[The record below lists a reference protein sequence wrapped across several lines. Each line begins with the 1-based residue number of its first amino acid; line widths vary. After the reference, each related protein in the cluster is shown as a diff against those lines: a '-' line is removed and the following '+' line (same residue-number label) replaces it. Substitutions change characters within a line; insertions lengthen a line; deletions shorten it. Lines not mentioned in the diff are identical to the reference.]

1 MSKSIE
7 KINQNADLQVMPQ
20 VEPVGG
26 DVLEQLKSYADS
38 WGAAATI
45 AEQMARTDFA
55 GQFKGKPA
63 DMAAAIL
70 KGASVG
76 IQPADVGKAIYVVH
90 GAPALY
96 GKTAMQI
103 ARSHGYKFERVE
115 FGPKKVHLRCYAPDG
130 DSDESIYTYERATRE
145 GLVKGNKQQYET
157 RPEKMLFWKCV
168 GELADQ
174 FFPHL
179 TGGMGIKEDMEQS
192 PIKATAVRKDRPS
205 RGSAGL
211 RAVLDQYEADSRD
224 VQDADLEEGAEP
236 AGLSEVAF
244 NALGDVQRAGTRAE
258 LKQIMDALDGTLD
271 QDEHK
276 QLHEAATARWRELPA
291 DADGEQA

>member
-7 KINQNADLQVMPQ
+7 KTNQDTDLQIMPK

-55 GQFKGKPA
+55 GQFKNKPA

-90 GAPALY
+90 GAPSLY

-224 VQDADLEEGAEP
+224 VQDADVDEGESVE
-236 AGLSEVAF
+236 LSEAAEIAASDIQAVEDR
-244 NALGDVQRAGTRAE
+244 NLIKGILDEVEPHVSKGE
-258 LKQIMDALDGTLD
+258 LKVLKELGT
-271 QDEHK
+271 
-276 QLHEAATARWRELPA
+276 TRWREMAPVQE
-291 DADGEQA
+291 GEQT

>member
-1 MSKSIE
+1 MSKELNIVDQSH
-7 KINQNADLQVMPQ
+7 DLQVAGAM
-20 VEPVGG
+20 EPVNK
-26 DVLEQLKSYADS
+26 DVLEQLKNYADS

-115 FGPKKVHLRCYAPDG
+115 FGPKKVHLRCIAPDG
-130 DSDESIYTYERATRE
+130 DTDESIYTYERATRE
-145 GLVKGNKQQYET
+145 GLVKGNKVQYET

-179 TGGMGIKEDMEQS
+179 TGGMGIKEDVEQS
-192 PIKATAVRKDRPS
+192 PIKMQATRVDRPS

-211 RAVLDQYEADSRD
+211 RAALERKPERD
-224 VQDADLEEGAEP
+224 VQDADVEEGPEP
-236 AGLSEVAF
+236 AGLSEAGSLAASDIQAVEDRNRIKGILDEVAPHVSQEEL
-244 NALGDVQRAGTRAE
+244 NVLKDLGT
-258 LKQIMDALDGTLD
+258 T
-271 QDEHK
+271 
-276 QLHEAATARWRELPA
+276 RWRELAPVQE
-291 DADGEQA
+291 GEQA

>member
-7 KINQNADLQVMPQ
+7 KTNQNTGLQIMPQ

-38 WGAAATI
+38 WGAAANI

-76 IQPADVGKAIYVVH
+76 IQPEDVGKAIYVVH
-90 GAPALY
+90 GAPQLY
-96 GKTAMQI
+96 GKTAMMI

-115 FGPKKVHLRCYAPDG
+115 FGPKKVHLRCVAPDG

-145 GLVKGNKQQYET
+145 GLVKGNKVQYET

-179 TGGMGIKEDMEQS
+179 TGGMGIKEDVEQS
-192 PIKATAVRKDRPS
+192 PIKATAVRRDRPS

-211 RAVLDQYEADSRD
+211 RAAIEQSERD
-224 VQDADLEEGAEP
+224 VQDADLEEGSDP
-236 AGLSEVAF
+236 AGLSEAAF
-244 NALGDVQRAGTRAE
+244 QALGDVKRAGTRAE
-258 LKQIMDALDGTLD
+258 LKQIMDAIDGTLD
-271 QDEHK
+271 EGEHK

>member
-7 KINQNADLQVMPQ
+7 KTNQNTDLQIMPQ

-115 FGPKKVHLRCYAPDG
+115 FGPKKVHLRCVAPDG
-130 DSDESIYTYERATRE
+130 DTDESIYTYERATRE
-145 GLVKGNKQQYET
+145 GLVKGNKVQYET

-179 TGGMGIKEDMEQS
+179 TGGMGIKEDVEQS
-192 PIKATAVRKDRPS
+192 PIKMQATRVDRPA
-205 RGSAGL
+205 RGSSGL
-211 RAVLDQYEADSRD
+211 RAALERKPERD
-224 VQDADLEEGAEP
+224 VQDADVEEGPEP
-236 AGLSEVAF
+236 AGLSEAGSLAASDIQAVEDRNRIKGILDEVAPHVSQEEL
-244 NALGDVQRAGTRAE
+244 NVLKDLGT
-258 LKQIMDALDGTLD
+258 T
-271 QDEHK
+271 
-276 QLHEAATARWRELPA
+276 RWRELAPVQE
-291 DADGEQA
+291 GEQA

>member
-1 MSKSIE
+1 MSKDIST
-7 KINQNADLQVMPQ
+7 INQNANLDLMPA

-26 DVLEQLKSYADS
+26 DTLDQLKAYAES

-45 AEQMARTDFA
+45 AENMAKTDFA

-96 GKTAMQI
+96 GKTAMSI

-130 DSDESIYTYERATRE
+130 DMDYSEYTYDRATRE
-145 GLVKGNKQQYET
+145 GLVKGNKVQYET

-179 TGGMGIKEDMEQS
+179 TGGMGIKEDVEQS
-192 PIKATAVRKDRPS
+192 PSTFHATATRKDQPS
-205 RGSAGL
+205 GRGSSGL
-211 RAVLDQYEADSRD
+211 QAALQSPETV
-224 VQDADLEEGAEP
+224 DAEVELTEP
-236 AGLSEVAF
+236 AQLAAADIQKVDHREAIKPILDEVAPHVSDEEMRVLRD
-244 NALGDVQRAGTRAE
+244 LG
-258 LKQIMDALDGTLD
+258 
-271 QDEHK
+271 
-276 QLHEAATARWRELPA
+276 TARWRELAPVQEGD
-291 DADGEQA
+291 DA

>member
-1 MSKSIE
+1 MSKDISTL
-7 KINQNADLQVMPQ
+7 NQNTNLDLMPA

-26 DVLEQLKSYADS
+26 DTLDQLKAYAES

-45 AEQMARTDFA
+45 AEHMAKTDFA

-70 KGASVG
+70 KGATVG

-115 FGPKKVHLRCYAPDG
+115 YTPQKVHVRCYAPDG
-130 DSDESIYTYERATRE
+130 DSDEAIYTYERATRE
-145 GLVKGNKQQYET
+145 GLVKGNKVQYET

-179 TGGMGIKEDMEQS
+179 TGGMGIKEDVEQS
-192 PIKATAVRKDRPS
+192 PNTFHATATRKDQPS
-205 RGSAGL
+205 GRGSSGL
-211 RAVLDQYEADSRD
+211 QAALQAPEAV
-224 VQDADLEEGAEP
+224 DAEVE
-236 AGLSEVAF
+236 LSESAQLAAADIQKVEDREAIKPILDEVAPH
-244 NALGDVQRAGTRAE
+244 VSEAE
-258 LKQIMDALDGTLD
+258 LTMLKELGGT
-271 QDEHK
+271 
-276 QLHEAATARWRELPA
+276 RWRELGVQ
-291 DADGEQA
+291 ADG

>member
-26 DVLEQLKSYADS
+26 DVLEQLKAYADS

-224 VQDADLEEGAEP
+224 VQDADVEEGESVE
-236 AGLSEVAF
+236 LSEAAEIAASDIQAVEDRNLIKGILDEVEPHVSKGEF
-244 NALGDVQRAGTRAE
+244 KVLKELGT
-258 LKQIMDALDGTLD
+258 T
-271 QDEHK
+271 
-276 QLHEAATARWRELPA
+276 RWREMAPVQE
-291 DADGEQA
+291 GEQE

>member
-26 DVLEQLKSYADS
+26 DVLEQLKAYADS

-45 AEQMARTDFA
+45 ADRLARTDFA

-70 KGASVG
+70 KGASLG
-76 IQPADVGKAIYVVH
+76 IKPEDVGKAIYVVH
-90 GAPALY
+90 GSPELY

-130 DSDESIYTYERATRE
+130 DMDYSEYTYERATRE

-179 TGGMGIKEDMEQS
+179 TGGMGIKEDVEQS
-192 PIKATAVRKDRPS
+192 PIKATATRKDRPS

-211 RAVLDQYEADSRD
+211 RAAIEKPERD
-224 VQDADLEEGAEP
+224 VQDADVEDQDAAAALSEP
-236 AGLSEVAF
+236 AF
-244 NALGDVQRAGTRAE
+244 QALGDVKRAGTRAE
-258 LKQIMDALDGTLD
+258 LKQIMDAIDGTLD
-271 QDEHK
+271 EGEHK

>member
-1 MSKSIE
+1 MSEISPITQ
-7 KINQNADLQVMPQ
+7 NQDLQLMSQ

-26 DVLEQLKSYADS
+26 EVLDQLKAYAES

-115 FGPKKVHLRCYAPDG
+115 FGPQKVHLRCIAPDG
-130 DSDESIYTYERATRE
+130 DADESIYTYERATRE
-145 GLVKGNKQQYET
+145 GLVKGNKVQYET

-179 TGGMGIKEDMEQS
+179 TGGMGIKEDVEQS
-192 PIKATAVRKDRPS
+192 PVTMTATRKDRPS

-211 RAVLDQYEADSRD
+211 RA
-224 VQDADLEEGAEP
+224 
-236 AGLSEVAF
+236 
-244 NALGDVQRAGTRAE
+244 
-258 LKQIMDALDGTLD
+258 ALDGGTSAQDELTEADLSEEAARAKSDIDNASD
-271 QDEHK
+271 QDHLKRIMGEIEGVFDEDEYAFLR
-276 QLHEAATARWRELPA
+276 QAGTARWRELTAVPQA
-291 DADGEQA
+291 PVEEAGE

>member
-1 MSKSIE
+1 MTEISPITQ
-7 KINQNADLQVMPQ
+7 NQDLQLMSQ

-26 DVLEQLKSYADS
+26 EVLDQLKAYAES

-115 FGPKKVHLRCYAPDG
+115 FGPQKVHLRCIAPDG
-130 DSDESIYTYERATRE
+130 DADESIYTYERATRE
-145 GLVKGNKQQYET
+145 GLVKGNKVQYET

-179 TGGMGIKEDMEQS
+179 TGGMGIKEDVEQS
-192 PIKATAVRKDRPS
+192 PVTMTATRKDRPS

-211 RAVLDQYEADSRD
+211 RA
-224 VQDADLEEGAEP
+224 
-236 AGLSEVAF
+236 
-244 NALGDVQRAGTRAE
+244 
-258 LKQIMDALDGTLD
+258 ALDGGASAQDELTEADLSEEAARAKSDIDNAAD
-271 QDEHK
+271 QD
-276 QLHEAATARWRELPA
+276 QLKRIMGEIEGVFDEDEYAFLRQAGTARWRELMEGV
-291 DADGEQA
+291 DSE

>member
-7 KINQNADLQVMPQ
+7 KTNQNTDLQIMPQ

-115 FGPKKVHLRCYAPDG
+115 FGPKKVHLRCVAPDG
-130 DSDESIYTYERATRE
+130 DTDESIYTYERATRE
-145 GLVKGNKQQYET
+145 GLVKGNKVQYET

-179 TGGMGIKEDMEQS
+179 TGGMGIKEDVEQS
-192 PIKATAVRKDRPS
+192 PIKMQAKRVDRPA

-211 RAVLDQYEADSRD
+211 RAALEQKPERD
-224 VQDADLEEGAEP
+224 VQDADVEEEP
-236 AGLSEVAF
+236 EGLSEAASLAASDIQTVEDRNRIKGILDEVEPHVSKGEF
-244 NALGDVQRAGTRAE
+244 KVLKDLGT
-258 LKQIMDALDGTLD
+258 T
-271 QDEHK
+271 
-276 QLHEAATARWRELPA
+276 RWREMAPVQE
-291 DADGEQA
+291 GEQA

>member
-26 DVLEQLKSYADS
+26 DVLEQLKAYADS

-179 TGGMGIKEDMEQS
+179 TGGMGIKEDVEQS
-192 PIKATAVRKDRPS
+192 PNTFHATATRKDRPS
-205 RGSAGL
+205 RGSSGL
-211 RAVLDQYEADSRD
+211 RAALEQRD
-224 VQDADLEEGAEP
+224 VQDADVDEDEGP
-236 AGLSEVAF
+236 AGLSEAAEIAASDIQAVEDRNLIKGILDEVEPHVSKGEF
-244 NALGDVQRAGTRAE
+244 KVLKELG
-258 LKQIMDALDGTLD
+258 
-271 QDEHK
+271 
-276 QLHEAATARWRELPA
+276 TARWRELPA
-291 DADGEQA
+291 DVDGEQA

>member
-1 MSKSIE
+1 MSESIE
-7 KINQNADLQVMPQ
+7 KINQDTDLQIMPK

-26 DVLEQLKSYADS
+26 DVLEQLKAYADS

-45 AEQMARTDFA
+45 ADRLARTDFA

-70 KGASVG
+70 KGASLG
-76 IQPADVGKAIYVVH
+76 IKPEDVGKAIYVVH
-90 GAPALY
+90 GSPELY

-179 TGGMGIKEDMEQS
+179 TGGMGIKEDVEQS
-192 PIKATAVRKDRPS
+192 PNTFHATATRKDRPS
-205 RGSAGL
+205 RGSSGL
-211 RAVLDQYEADSRD
+211 RAALEQRD
-224 VQDADLEEGAEP
+224 VQDADVDEDEGP
-236 AGLSEVAF
+236 AGLSEAAEIAASDIQAVEDRNRIKGILDEVEPHVSQGEF
-244 NALGDVQRAGTRAE
+244 KVLKELGT
-258 LKQIMDALDGTLD
+258 T
-271 QDEHK
+271 
-276 QLHEAATARWRELPA
+276 RWREMAPVQE
-291 DADGEQA
+291 GEQE

>member
-26 DVLEQLKSYADS
+26 DVLEQLKAYADS

-55 GQFKGKPA
+55 GQFKNKPA

-90 GAPALY
+90 GAPSLY

-115 FGPKKVHLRCYAPDG
+115 FGPKKVHLRCVAPDG

-192 PIKATAVRKDRPS
+192 PIKATAKRVDRPS

-211 RAVLDQYEADSRD
+211 RAAIEKPERD
-224 VQDADLEEGAEP
+224 VRDADVEEGESVELSEAAEIAASDIQAVEDRNLIKGILDEAEP
-236 AGLSEVAF
+236 HVSKGEFKVLKE
-244 NALGDVQRAGTRAE
+244 LGT
-258 LKQIMDALDGTLD
+258 T
-271 QDEHK
+271 
-276 QLHEAATARWRELPA
+276 RWREMAPVQE
-291 DADGEQA
+291 GEQE

>member
-7 KINQNADLQVMPQ
+7 KTNQDTDLQIMPQ

-55 GQFKGKPA
+55 GQFKNKPA

-115 FGPKKVHLRCYAPDG
+115 FGPKKVYLRCYAPDG

-224 VQDADLEEGAEP
+224 VQDADVDEGESVE
-236 AGLSEVAF
+236 LSEAAEIAASDIQAVEDRNLIKGILDEVAPHVSK
-244 NALGDVQRAGTRAE
+244 GE
-258 LKQIMDALDGTLD
+258 LKVLKEMGT
-271 QDEHK
+271 
-276 QLHEAATARWRELPA
+276 TRWREMAPVQE
-291 DADGEQA
+291 GEQA

>member
-1 MSKSIE
+1 MTEIQR
-7 KINQNADLQVMPQ
+7 ITDQVPALMPQ
-20 VEPVGG
+20 AEPVAG
-26 DVLEQLKSYADS
+26 DTLDQLKAYAES

-45 AEQMARTDFA
+45 AEQMAKTDFA
-55 GQFKGKPA
+55 GQFKNKPA

-90 GAPALY
+90 GAPSLY

-115 FGPKKVHLRCYAPDG
+115 FGPEKVHLRCYAPDG
-130 DSDESIYTYERATRE
+130 DSDESIYTFERATRE
-145 GLVKGNKQQYET
+145 GLVNGNKTQYET

-179 TGGMGIKEDMEQS
+179 TGGMGIKEDVEQS
-192 PIKATAVRKDRPS
+192 PVKMIATRKDAPG
-205 RGSAGL
+205 RGAIGL
-211 RAVLDQYEADSRD
+211 RAVLDA
-224 VQDADLEEGAEP
+224 AKPTP
-236 AGLSEVAF
+236 AGELELSEEA
-244 NALGDVQRAGTRAE
+244 QRAKFDIDNAE
-258 LKQIMDALDGTLD
+258 DREVLTNIM
-271 QDEHK
+271 K
-276 QLHEAATARWRELPA
+276 QLKGKFEQAEYDFLYSAGTARWKELAPA
-291 DADGEQA
+291 ADGQAEDATGAEVIDGE

>member
-7 KINQNADLQVMPQ
+7 KTNQNADLQVMPQ

-26 DVLEQLKSYADS
+26 DVLEQLKSYAES
-38 WGAAATI
+38 WGAAASI
-45 AEQMARTDFA
+45 AEDMARTDFA

-90 GAPALY
+90 GAPSLY

-115 FGPKKVHLRCYAPDG
+115 YSPQKVHLRCYAPDG

-145 GLVKGNKQQYET
+145 GLVKGNKVQYET
-157 RPEKMLFWKCV
+157 RPEKMMFWKCV

-192 PIKATAVRKDRPS
+192 PIKATATRKDRPS
-205 RGSAGL
+205 RGSSGL
-211 RAVLDQYEADSRD
+211 RAALEQQPARD
-224 VQDADLEEGAEP
+224 VQDADVDEDEGP
-236 AGLSEVAF
+236 AGLSEPAF
-244 NALGDVQRAGTRAE
+244 NALGDIERAGTRAE
-258 LKQIMDALDGTLD
+258 LKEIMDALEGTLD
-271 QDEHK
+271 EDEHK
-276 QLHEAATARWRELPA
+276 RLHAAATARWRELPA
-291 DADGEQA
+291 DVDGEQA

>member
-7 KINQNADLQVMPQ
+7 KTNQDTDLQIMPQ

-115 FGPKKVHLRCYAPDG
+115 FGPKKVHLRCVAPDG

-145 GLVKGNKQQYET
+145 GLVKGNKVQYET

-192 PIKATAVRKDRPS
+192 PVKMQAKRVDRPA
-205 RGSAGL
+205 RGSSGL
-211 RAVLDQYEADSRD
+211 RAALERKPERD
-224 VQDADLEEGAEP
+224 VQDADVEEGPEP
-236 AGLSEVAF
+236 AGLSEPAF
-244 NALGDVQRAGTRAE
+244 QALGDVKRAGSRAE
-258 LKQIMDALDGTLD
+258 VEQIMDAIDGTLD
-271 QDEHK
+271 EGERG

-291 DADGEQA
+291 DADGEQS

>member
-7 KINQNADLQVMPQ
+7 KIDQNADLQVMPQ

-26 DVLEQLKSYADS
+26 DVLDQLKSYADS

-115 FGPKKVHLRCYAPDG
+115 YTPQKVHVRCYAPDG
-130 DSDESIYTYERATRE
+130 DSDEAIYTYERATRE

-179 TGGMGIKEDMEQS
+179 TGGMGIKEDIEQS
-192 PIKATAVRKDRPS
+192 PIKATATRKDRPS
-205 RGSAGL
+205 RGSSGL
-211 RAVLDQYEADSRD
+211 RAALEQQPARD
-224 VQDADLEEGAEP
+224 VHDADVDEDEGP
-236 AGLSEVAF
+236 AGLSEPAF
-244 NALGDVQRAGTRAE
+244 NALGDIDRAGTRAE
-258 LKQIMDALDGTLD
+258 LKQIMDALEGTLD
-271 QDEHK
+271 EDEHK
-276 QLHEAATARWRELPA
+276 QLHAAATARWRELPA
-291 DADGEQA
+291 DAEGENA